1 MATKISE
8 DTNVQLDLKT
18 IGIIIA
24 GTISLASMWFT
35 LQSDISELQNKI
47 DNFSGDEFVQKK
59 GKNPIHKYDERLKNL
74 TSIIFKKFPNSYFE
88 ISQLNNDFGP
98 AVFEKEVQAL
108 VVSDETKNQG
118 NILNKLRTER
128 NLSPVEIIVVPM
140 TLAKDGKRI
149 STTRIKNS
157 EIDSDGNLL
166 PIDK

>member
-1 MATKISE
+1 MSKFSLIAMGGTF
-8 DTNVQLDLKT
+8 D
-18 IGIIIA
+18 IIHH
-24 GTISLASMWFT
+24 GHMT
-35 LQSDISELQNKI
+35 LLSTAFDISEKVIIGLT
-47 DNFSGDEFVQKK
+47 SDEFVQKK

-74 TSIIFKKFPNSYFE
+74 TSIIFKKYPNSYFE

-118 NILNKLRTER
+118 NLLNKLRSER